1 MGRAAARGPR
11 PRAARP
17 ERAARV
23 DGPGR
28 DHGPATIEGQRP
40 TYHLERWGNEAA
52 LAEVTWAD
60 WDPRG
65 RLLVATSDGKLQILD
80 VDREGLDVRWERDI
94 SAKAGRGPAP
104 ESARRW

>member
-1 MGRAAARGPR
+1 M
-11 PRAARP
+11 
-17 ERAARV
+17 
-23 DGPGR
+23 
-28 DHGPATIEGQRP
+28 
-40 TYHLERWGNEAA
+40 
-52 LAEVTWAD
+52 TWAD